1 MRLTAVVPTTDAA
14 PTLEVAL
21 EAIAAADEGPD
32 EVVVV
37 LGGDAVA
44 PDDDGVVVV
53 RSAAHGGPAAARN
66 AGAAAATGEVIVFV
80 DADVAVRGD
89 AFARVR
95 ATFAGAEVDAVFGS
109 YCDSPAAAGV
119 VSGFRNL
126 LHHHV
131 HQRGAG
137 RAETFWT
144 GLGAVRRDTL
154 LRAGGLDDE
163 LRYLEDVE
171 LGRRLVR
178 TGARIDLDPE
188 LQGTHLKGYT
198 LRSMVRTDLRERSI
212 PWLRL
217 ALEQRVSARALNA
230 APRHRASAL
239 ASVA

>member
-95 ATFAGAEVDAVFGS
+95 AAFAGREVDAVFGS
-109 YCDSPAAAGV
+109 YCDSPAAGGV

-163 LRYLEDVE
+163 LRYLED
-171 LGRRLVR
+171 
-178 TGARIDLDPE
+178 IDLDPE

-198 LRSMVRTDLRERSI
+198 LRSMVQTDLRERSI